1 MVKKKDK
8 TKSGES
14 DGEEELDMEIGGVMS
29 PGEATGEVAKSKNE
43 WKGRCP
49 RPECNSTQGYVQVT
63 TGAWICRKCGKA
75 TLVDGKV
82 VDARELLLK
91 RR

>member
-1 MVKKKDK
+1 MKKDK
-8 TKSGES
+8 DKSKSGKG
-14 DGEEELDMEIGGVMS
+14 DGEEELDMEILGATPLEGT
-29 PGEATGEVAKSKNE
+29 TGEVAKSKNE
-43 WKGRCP
+43 WTGRCP

-82 VDARELLLK
+82 VDARDLLLK